1 MIEFSS
7 DIAEYGAYSPDRA
20 CQGRLAHNTEPYQA
34 LRDNDTCLS
43 RVNSSR
49 RAPNWLSEEV
59 HRVDKILNKNKC
71 RHVLTERLKVAV
83 NTVLILSKNCMFFG
97 VFRFAKNT
105 NFLLKGG
112 IHFFYMR
119 IFRVQF
125 RFSQVPRLVKFL
137 DRIYLVQTSAQSNA
151 HAQLCYQGL
160 CQPPQYL

>member
-1 MIEFSS
+1 MSNLTR
-7 DIAEYGAYSPDRA
+7 DGTAEPVSRDR
-20 CQGRLAHNTEPYQA
+20 L
-34 LRDNDTCLS
+34 LRHEHADREIFIFPVQLTTS
-43 RVNSSR
+43 RVGNLTR
-49 RAPNWLSEEV
+49 
-59 HRVDKILNKNKC
+59 LN
-71 RHVLTERLKVAV
+71 RSGLKVAV
-83 NTVLILSKNCMFFG
+83 NTVWILSKNCMFFW